1 MVWVVEKKV
10 FYHLI
15 DLGFESVDVPV
26 RVKFEFEVKNGE
38 FVSDTLSMDMLY
50 NKKMLEH
57 RYPNLRV
64 QNLDDAIQKTVQ
76 DRIHDY
82 LNDQGYMREDG

>member
-26 RVKFEFEVKNGE
+26 RVKFEFEVKEGV

-50 NKKMLEH
+50 NKKMLINH
-57 RYPNLRV
+57 YPNLKI
-64 QNLDDAIQKTVQ
+64 QNLDASIQK
-76 DRIHDY
+76 
-82 LNDQGYMREDG
+82 NSSG